1 MPLPRAL
8 SLLLVCA
15 CLGAAGCAA
24 PQSPSD
30 PAVEPETR
38 ETEAVDSQGSEGDA
52 QAVMEAHEAL
62 VDAYE
67 RGDIEAFVNLLAPS
81 PDLLIYHPFVED
93 RFDDIDE
100 IRQKLGR
107 MFGRFSERAW
117 TDAHP
122 SVVVNGDVAW
132 VASHV
137 LIKSPDLDSAFV
149 GRGTEIWLRVPA
161 GWRLVHGHWSEHAEL
176 AGAHRSKSD

>member
-1 MPLPRAL
+1 MRLSRDVSVVLAL
-8 SLLLVCA
+8 A
-15 CLGAAGCAA
+15 CLGAASCAA
-24 PQSPSD
+24 PQSPPD
-30 PAVEPETR
+30 PAVGPGAGASET
-38 ETEAVDSQGSEGDA
+38 VDSQGSEGDA
-52 QAVMEAHEAL
+52 QAVMEAHQAL

-67 RGDIEAFVNLLAPS
+67 RGDVDAYVNLLSPS
-81 PDLLIYHPFVED
+81 PELLIYHPFVED

-107 MFGRFSERAW
+107 MFGKISERTW

-122 SVVVNGDVAW
+122 SVVVNGDVGW

-149 GRGTEIWLRVPA
+149 GRGTEIWIRTPA
-161 GWRLVHGHWSEHAEL
+161 GWRLVHAHWSEHAEL
-176 AGAHRSKSD
+176 AGAHRPKSD